1 MKKLLLLLLFLLS
14 NFLHSQIIL
23 QENFD
28 ALGSPITLP
37 MGWTMTNQ
45 SNPLGTA
52 TWFRGNTDSFS
63 AFNGPANGYIGVNF
77 QSGVGE
83 SYLSN
88 WLMTLP
94 VTVQNGDEVSFY
106 TRIPAAQYPDR
117 LELRMSTLGASSAN
131 PVGNTDVGSYSSL
144 CTSVNPNLTTS
155 GYPITWTKIT
165 YIITGLS
172 GSTLCKFALRYH
184 VPNGGPDGANSNYIG
199 VDAFQIK
206 RAVANDLSLDSVTV
220 PAIILAG
227 NTTFNGTVTNQGTN
241 NVTSYTVTWQA
252 NGGILQTYNVTGVN
266 IAPGATH
273 NFTHSVPLNVIAGST
288 YSLVFNVSTVN
299 ATTDGFTSDNS
310 ITKNTSGASGSTTFK
325 PLIEKF
331 TSSTCGPCASY
342 NNATFNPYYT
352 AQNQNFNLISYHW
365 DFPTNSSFPNGDPYY
380 TLEADARFI
389 YYGINAITSL
399 RINGATYSIGN
410 NQAAI
415 TSYVNNEATKPS
427 YFGLTANRNLSGGNA
442 LVNYNIT
449 PYLTGSFVLHAAVI
463 EKVTTGNV
471 GSNGETSFK
480 HVMMKMVPDA
490 SGTTI
495 NTTAGTPISGQ
506 ITASLANTFIEEN
519 SDLEVILF
527 IQNAAT
533 KEIMQSFRATDALS
547 LEDNALAKVKLYP
560 NPASNNIRFTN
571 IQEAT
576 IMITDVTGKV
586 VLQTEGVDE
595 NSIIN
600 VSNLN
605 SGIYLVNIKNES
617 MNETIKFVKK

>member
-1 MKKLLLLLLFLLS
+1 MKKLLLLLFCNTSMFSQTIYEETFSTAQSLTASGWTLFNQDTDTGIATNWVRTTDGLMASFSWYNDVIYTPNNYAFSPAINLTSYTGPIKLS
-14 NFLHSQIIL
+14 YKHAAQNPSWDAENYSLYITTSPTVAAATTALHSQTTMNNINSLTEMTFDLSSYAGQTIYLCYRHHGVTDQYNII
-23 QENFD
+23 FD
-28 ALGSPITLP
+28 DIKVEK
-37 MGWTMTNQ
+37 M
-45 SNPLGTA
+45 
-52 TWFRGNTDSFS
+52 
-63 AFNGPANGYIGVNF
+63 
-77 QSGVGE
+77 
-83 SYLSN
+83 LSN
-88 WLMTLP
+88 NVALQS
-94 VTVQNGDEVSFY
+94 VVVQPY
-106 TRIPAAQYPDR
+106 
-117 LELRMSTLGASSAN
+117 
-131 PVGNTDVGSYSSL
+131 
-144 CTSVNPNLTTS
+144 
-155 GYPITWTKIT
+155 
-165 YIITGLS
+165 
-172 GSTLCKFALRYH
+172 
-184 VPNGGPDGANSNYIG
+184 
-199 VDAFQIK
+199 
-206 RAVANDLSLDSVTV
+206 
-220 PAIILAG
+220 ILAG
-227 NTTFNGTVTNQGTN
+227 NQTYSGTVKNIGTN

-252 NGGILQTYNVTGVN
+252 NSGALQTYNVTGIN
-266 IAPGATH
+266 IAAGATH
-273 NFTHSVPLNVIAGST
+273 NFTHNIPLNAVSGL
-288 YSLVFNVSTVN
+288 YSLNFNVSLVN
-299 ATTDGFTSDNS
+299 GAADPDSSNNSLSKTTQV
-310 ITKNTSGASGSTTFK
+310 ASGSTVFK

-342 NNATFNPYYT
+342 NSSTFNPYYT
-352 AQNQNFNLISYHW
+352 AENQNFNLISYHW
-365 DFPTNSSFPNGDPYY
+365 DFPNPASFPNGDPYF

-399 RINGATYSIGN
+399 RINGADYSIGN
-410 NQAAI
+410 NQASI

-442 LVNYNIT
+442 VVNYTIT

-463 EKVTTGNV
+463 EKLTTGNV

-480 HVMMKMVPDA
+480 HVMMKMVPNA

-527 IQNAAT
+527 IQNVAT
-533 KEIMQSFRATDALS
+533 KEIMQSFKATDATMS
-547 LEDNALAKVKLYP
+547 LEDNELAKVKLYP

-595 NSIIN
+595 NSLIN

>member
-1 MKKLLLLLLFLLS
+1 MKKLLLILLFLLS

-28 ALGSPITLP
+28 ALGDPITLP
-37 MGWTMTNQ
+37 AGWTMTNQ
-45 SNPLGTA
+45 SNPVGTA
-52 TWFRGNTDSFS
+52 TWFRGNTAALTSY
-63 AFNGPANGYIGVNF
+63 NGPADGYIAVNY
-77 QSGVGE
+77 QSGAGV
-83 SYLSN
+83 SNLSN
-88 WLMTLP
+88 WLMTP
-94 VTVQNGDEVSFY
+94 SRTVQNGDEVSFY
-106 TRIPAAQYPDR
+106 TRVPGSQYPDR
-117 LELRMSTLGASSAN
+117 MELRMSTSGDS
-131 PVGNTDVGSYSSL
+131 
-144 CTSVNPNLTTS
+144 SVNPSGSTGLGSFTTLCASVNQNLTVG
-155 GYPITWTKIT
+155 GYPTTWTKIT
-165 YIITGLS
+165 YVVSGLS
-172 GSTLCKFALRYH
+172 GQVACKFALRYN
-184 VPNGGPDGANSNYIG
+184 VTGGGTGNNSDYVG

-206 RAVANDLSLDSVTV
+206 RPVNNDLSLESVTV
-220 PAIILAG
+220 PSIIVNG
-227 NTTFNGTVTNQGTN
+227 NFSFNGTVKNVGSN
-241 NVTSYTVTWQA
+241 SVTSYDVTWQS
-252 NGGILQTYNVTGVN
+252 NGGALQTYNITGVN
-266 IAPGATH
+266 IAPGATN
-273 NFTHSVPLNVIAGST
+273 NFTHSVPLNVIAGSA

-299 ATTDGFTSDNS
+299 ATIDGFTADNS
-310 ITKNTSGASGSTTFK
+310 ITKNTIGASGSTTYK

-352 AQNQNFNLISYHW
+352 AQNQNFNYIAYQMYW
-365 DFPTNSSFPNGDPYY
+365 PTPGDIYY
-380 TLEADARFI
+380 TAEGGVRRGF
-389 YYGINAITSL
+389 YGVDSITSL
-399 RINGATYSIGN
+399 WINGVNYSTGN
-410 NQAAI
+410 NQA
-415 TSYVNNEATKPS
+415 TLTTHVNTEATKPG

-449 PYLTGSFVLHAAVI
+449 PFITGSFVLHAAVI
-463 EKVTTGNV
+463 EKVTNNNV
-471 GSNGETSFK
+471 STNGESSFK

-506 ITASLANTFIEEN
+506 ISASLAGTNIEEN
-519 SDLEVILF
+519 SDLEVIVF
-527 IQNAAT
+527 IQNAT
-533 KEIMQSFRATDALS
+533 TREIMQSFKATDALS

-605 SGIYLVNIKNES
+605 SGIYLVNIKNEL

>member
-1 MKKLLLLLLFLLS
+1 MS

-28 ALGSPITLP
+28 ALGDPITLP
-37 MGWTMTNQ
+37 AGWTMTNQ
-45 SNPLGTA
+45 SNPVGTA
-52 TWFRGNTDSFS
+52 TWFRGNTAALTSY
-63 AFNGPANGYIGVNF
+63 NGPADGYIAVNY
-77 QSGVGE
+77 QSGAGV
-83 SYLSN
+83 SNLSN
-88 WLMTLP
+88 WLMTP
-94 VTVQNGDEVSFY
+94 SRTVQNGDEVSFY
-106 TRIPAAQYPDR
+106 TRVPGSQYPDR
-117 LELRMSTLGASSAN
+117 MELRMSTSGDS
-131 PVGNTDVGSYSSL
+131 
-144 CTSVNPNLTTS
+144 SVNPSGSTGLGSFTTLCASVNQNLTVG
-155 GYPITWTKIT
+155 GYPTTWTKIT
-165 YIITGLS
+165 YVVSGLS
-172 GSTLCKFALRYH
+172 GQVACKFALRYN
-184 VPNGGPDGANSNYIG
+184 VTGGGTGNNSDYVG

-206 RAVANDLSLDSVTV
+206 RPVNNDLSLESVTV
-220 PAIILAG
+220 PSIIVNG
-227 NTTFNGTVTNQGTN
+227 NFSFNGTVKNVGSN
-241 NVTSYTVTWQA
+241 SVTSYDVTWQS
-252 NGGILQTYNVTGVN
+252 NGGALQTYNITGVN
-266 IAPGATH
+266 IAPGATN
-273 NFTHSVPLNVIAGST
+273 NFTHSVPLNVIAGSA

-299 ATTDGFTSDNS
+299 ATIDGFTADNS
-310 ITKNTSGASGSTTFK
+310 ITKNTIGASGSTTYK

-352 AQNQNFNLISYHW
+352 AQNQNFNYIAYQMYW
-365 DFPTNSSFPNGDPYY
+365 PTPGDIYY
-380 TLEADARFI
+380 TAEGGVRRGF
-389 YYGINAITSL
+389 YGVDSITSL
-399 RINGATYSIGN
+399 WINGVNYSTGN
-410 NQAAI
+410 NQA
-415 TSYVNNEATKPS
+415 TLTTHVNTEATKPG

-449 PYLTGSFVLHAAVI
+449 PFITGSFVLHAAVI
-463 EKVTTGNV
+463 EKVTNNNV
-471 GSNGETSFK
+471 STNGESSFK

-506 ITASLANTFIEEN
+506 ISASLAGTNIEEN
-519 SDLEVILF
+519 SDLEVIVF
-527 IQNAAT
+527 IQNAT
-533 KEIMQSFRATDALS
+533 TREIMQSFKATDALS

-605 SGIYLVNIKNES
+605 SGIYLVNIKNEL

>member
-1 MKKLLLLLLFLLS
+1 MKKLLLIPLFLLS

-28 ALGSPITLP
+28 ALGDPITLP
-37 MGWTMTNQ
+37 TGWTMTNQ

-52 TWFRGNTDSFS
+52 TWFRGNPAALTSY
-63 AFNGPANGYIGVNF
+63 NGPADSYIAVNY
-77 QSGVGE
+77 QSGAGV
-83 SYLSN
+83 SNLSN
-88 WLMTLP
+88 WLMAP
-94 VTVQNGDEVSFY
+94 SRTVQNGDEVSFY
-106 TRIPAAQYPDR
+106 TRVPGSQYPDR
-117 LELRMSTLGASSAN
+117 MELRMSTLGDS
-131 PVGNTDVGSYSSL
+131 
-144 CTSVNPNLTTS
+144 SVNPSGSTGLGSFTTLCASVNQNLTAG
-155 GYPITWTKIT
+155 GYPTTWTKIT
-165 YIITGLS
+165 YVVAGLS
-172 GSTLCKFALRYH
+172 GQVACKFALRYN
-184 VPNGGPDGANSNYIG
+184 VTGGGTGNNSDYVG

-206 RAVANDLSLDSVTV
+206 RPVLNDLSLDSVTV

-227 NTTFNGTVTNQGTN
+227 NTTFNGTVTNQGIN
-241 NVTSYTVTWQA
+241 SVTSYTVTWQA
-252 NGGILQTYNVTGVN
+252 NGGALQTYNVTGVN
-266 IAPGATH
+266 IAPGSTH

-299 ATTDGFTSDNS
+299 ATTDGFTTDNS

-342 NNATFNPYYT
+342 NNATFNPYYA

-365 DFPTNSSFPNGDPYY
+365 DFPTNSSFPNGDPYF

-399 RINGATYSIGN
+399 RINGATYSTGN

-415 TSYVNNEATKPS
+415 TSYINNEATKPS
-427 YFGLTANRNLSGGNA
+427 YFGLTANRNLSGNNA
-442 LVNYNIT
+442 VVNYTIT

-463 EKVTTGNV
+463 EKTTTGNV

-480 HVMMKMVPDA
+480 HVMMKMVPNA
-490 SGTTI
+490 SGTII

-506 ITASLANTFIEEN
+506 ISASLSGTFIEEN

-527 IQNAAT
+527 IQNAT
-533 KEIMQSFRATDALS
+533 TREVMQSFRATDALS
-547 LEDNALAKVKLYP
+547 LEDNSIAKVKLYP
-560 NPASNNIRFTN
+560 NPATDYFRISNIEKANVV
-571 IQEAT
+571 
-576 IMITDVTGKV
+576 ITDVTGKV

-600 VSNLN
+600 VSDLN
-605 SGIYLVNIKNES
+605 SGIYLVNIKNEL

>member
-1 MKKLLLLLLFLLS
+1 MFSQTIYEETFSTAQSLTASGWTLFNQDTDTGIATNWVRTTDGLMASFSWYNDVIYTPNNYAFSPAINLTSYTGPIKLSYKHAAQNPSWDAENYSLYITTS
-14 NFLHSQIIL
+14 PTVAAATTALHSQTTMNNINSLTEMTFDLSSYAGQTIYLCYRHHGVTDQYNII
-23 QENFD
+23 FD
-28 ALGSPITLP
+28 DIKVEK
-37 MGWTMTNQ
+37 M
-45 SNPLGTA
+45 
-52 TWFRGNTDSFS
+52 
-63 AFNGPANGYIGVNF
+63 
-77 QSGVGE
+77 
-83 SYLSN
+83 LSN
-88 WLMTLP
+88 NVALQS
-94 VTVQNGDEVSFY
+94 VVVQPY
-106 TRIPAAQYPDR
+106 
-117 LELRMSTLGASSAN
+117 
-131 PVGNTDVGSYSSL
+131 
-144 CTSVNPNLTTS
+144 
-155 GYPITWTKIT
+155 
-165 YIITGLS
+165 
-172 GSTLCKFALRYH
+172 
-184 VPNGGPDGANSNYIG
+184 
-199 VDAFQIK
+199 
-206 RAVANDLSLDSVTV
+206 
-220 PAIILAG
+220 ILAG
-227 NTTFNGTVTNQGTN
+227 NQTYSGTVKNIGTN

-252 NGGILQTYNVTGVN
+252 NSGALQTYNVTGIN
-266 IAPGATH
+266 IAAGATH
-273 NFTHSVPLNVIAGST
+273 NFTHNIPLNAVSGL
-288 YSLVFNVSTVN
+288 YSLNFNVSLVN
-299 ATTDGFTSDNS
+299 GAADPDSSNNSLSKTTQV
-310 ITKNTSGASGSTTFK
+310 ASGSTVFK

-342 NNATFNPYYT
+342 NSSTFNPYYT
-352 AQNQNFNLISYHW
+352 AENQNFNLISYHW
-365 DFPTNSSFPNGDPYY
+365 DFPNPASFPNGDPYF

-399 RINGATYSIGN
+399 RINGADYSIGN

-442 LVNYNIT
+442 VVNYTIT

-463 EKVTTGNV
+463 EKLTTGNV

-480 HVMMKMVPDA
+480 HVMMKMVPNA

-527 IQNAAT
+527 IQNVAT
-533 KEIMQSFRATDALS
+533 KEIMQSFKATDATMS
-547 LEDNALAKVKLYP
+547 LEDNELAKVKLYP

-595 NSIIN
+595 NSLIN